1 MLFAFERRKKCE
13 RRGKRKGRQRGQ
25 GRTEQ
30 GRVSKAG
37 IGDSAGWKGRADTQS
52 SCSVDNQTLYCLRY
66 IRRNTVKIPL
76 GNKETADS

>member
-1 MLFAFERRKKCE
+1 MLSAFERRKKCE
-13 RRGKRKGRQRGQ
+13 RRGKGKGRQRGQ
-25 GRTEQ
+25 GRSEQ
-30 GRVSKAG
+30 GRNRGQRRVE
-37 IGDSAGWKGRADTQS
+37 GRADTQS

>member
-1 MLFAFERRKKCE
+1 MREEVRERGDKEAKA
-13 RRGKRKGRQRGQ
+13 GS
-25 GRTEQ
+25 EQ
-30 GRVSKAG
+30 GRNR
-37 IGDSAGWKGRADTQS
+37 DSAGWKGRADTQS